1 METLNI
7 LGVAGSMRKDSH
19 GTKILK
25 IVLDIAASKYEAQ
38 TNLLEIRK
46 VNMPLY
52 NPDLSIQSDINMKK
66 ATEQVNWAD
75 AFILVSPDY
84 HGSMSGSMKNFLDY
98 YWEEFAGKT
107 FGYICTSHEKGLTVM
122 DQMRTTVRQC
132 YGWSLPYGISVN
144 GSEDFNEEGEVINS
158 LLNKRLK
165 MLARDLVIYSKL
177 IREQFLQDLSSD
189 LEDTFAAR
197 YR

>member
-7 LGVAGSMRKDSH
+7 LGVAGSMRKDS
-19 GTKILK
+19 GTKVLK
-25 IVLDIAASKYEAQ
+25 IVLDIAASKYEAK
-38 TNLLEIRK
+38 TSLLEIRK

-52 NPDLSIQSDINMKK
+52 NPDLSIQSDINMQK
-66 ATEQVNWAD
+66 ATDQINWAD

-144 GSEDFNEEGEVINS
+144 GSEDFNEEGEVINN
-158 LLNKRLK
+158 LLNKRLR
-165 MLARDLVIYSKL
+165 MLARDLVVYSKL
-177 IREQFLQDLSSD
+177 IRGQFLQDLSSD

>member
-1 METLNI
+1 MNTLNI
-7 LGVAGSMRKDSH
+7 LGIAGSMRKDSN

-25 IVLDIAASKYEAQ
+25 IVLDLASKYKAQ
-38 TNLLEIRK
+38 TSLLELRK
-46 VNMPLY
+46 TNMPLY
-52 NPDLSIQSDINMKK
+52 NPDLSIQSDIEMQKV
-66 ATEQVNWAD
+66 TDQVNRAD

-122 DQMRTTVRQC
+122 DQMRTAVRQC

-144 GSEDFNEEGEVINS
+144 GSEDINEGQVINN

-165 MLARDLVIYSKL
+165 MLAHDLVAYSKL